1 MNLIGG
7 LPVTIDALNEESA
20 REISSWKYEEPYDLY
35 SHDGSPA
42 LINELLNGSYY
53 GARVNESLIGYYCYG
68 ESAQV
73 PAGKK
78 EGFYGGTA
86 LDIGL
91 GLRPN
96 LTGKGF
102 GTSFLSRGMEFG
114 STTFQPDRFRLTVAA
129 FNQRAV
135 IVYQR
140 LGFTIQGAFMNNNIE
155 FIVMT
160 CPLRDTEEINEK

>member
-7 LPVTIDALNEESA
+7 LPVSIDALSEDCA
-20 REISSWKYEEPYDLY
+20 REISSWQYEKPYDLY

-42 LINELLNGSYY
+42 LIKELLNGSYY
-53 GARVNESLIGYYCYG
+53 GATVNESLIGYFCFG

-78 EGFYGGTA
+78 EGFYDGTA

-96 LTGKGF
+96 LTGKGL
-102 GTSFLSRGMEFG
+102 GTSFLTRGMEFG
-114 STTFQPDRFRLTVAA
+114 IKTFQPRIVRLTVAA

-135 IVYQR
+135 TVYQR
-140 LGFTIQGAFMNNNIE
+140 VGFTIQGAFMNNNIE

-160 CPLRDTEEINEK
+160 CPLEGMDETNEK